1 MSISPEEYEEF
12 LEKYRADR
20 QQVPAPIVPPEKD
33 TSIPSAFQYAAD
45 QPLEAIGVTLELL
58 RAEGVGKWL
67 RDITEMP
74 ENYESATQEFI
85 NQQGREFWF
94 DYEWS
99 YLPRMVV
106 EQAGQLVG
114 SVASRFAGAGVGA
127 YITKSPTGA
136 AVGAFLGPAMFEAI
150 QILGQTVLER
160 AARDDPPRGP
170 DELTWEDWTAAAGAA
185 GIAGALN
192 AFSAPW
198 IRSFEIEHKFAPQF
212 SEKKI

>member
-12 LEKYRADR
+12 LEKHRADR
-20 QQVPAPIVPPEKD
+20 QQVPPPVAPPEKD

-58 RAEGVGKWL
+58 GAEGVGKWL

-74 ENYESATQEFI
+74 ENYESATQAFI

-114 SVASRFAGAGVGA
+114 SVASRAAGAGIGGA
-127 YITKSPTGA
+127 ITKQSTRSLL
-136 AVGAFLGPAMFEAI
+136 VGAFLGSCN
-150 QILGQTVLER
+150 V
-160 AARDDPPRGP
+160 
-170 DELTWEDWTAAAGAA
+170 
-185 GIAGALN
+185 
-192 AFSAPW
+192 
-198 IRSFEIEHKFAPQF
+198 
-212 SEKKI
+212 